1 MGFWSR
7 LMTGIKAG
15 LTAYRQ
21 EALVTIEELGWSEYE
36 ARMYRYN
43 LNDLYASNA
52 VYKSLKQYNA
62 IGVNRKIDQRLYKHI
77 KGVYNPV
84 SRYCEA
90 YVSKVYGGE
99 LDLDKFEAGAFPVR
113 NADDTLR
120 ALIRQQLIYADWRRN
135 KSLYVRQGNK
145 FGDIFLKIV
154 DDTQRGR
161 TKIELLDP
169 RMVKDFKK
177 DGDGRIEQIIIE
189 YERMPDTGAF
199 KPADNMPRSQQS
211 YVYTEIITLDSVATF
226 KDGKPFAYVEDG
238 EGNPAVEWANDYG
251 FVPIEHVLNRD
262 EGLTWGVTGFN
273 ASLDKIDE
281 LNNQA
286 SLLNAA
292 VKKHIDTTWLM
303 IGLNKPDNTKVFTSD
318 ESDDL
323 KGLWAA
329 GATPGEV
336 EAKALIPDI
345 NIADALQNITALQ
358 AELERDMPE
367 LAMHHL
373 RDSSQQTA
381 PGIRAAYNDAVDKF
395 QEAQGIYDAGISTA
409 LQMSIAISGLRGYKG
424 YQGYSADDFL
434 NSNFEFYINP
444 RPIIDDELSR
454 MEKITALTSSKAPAR
469 WVWKELGIADDEIEQ
484 AEQEAEE
491 RRQEMLSFDIGNNP
505 PPDVTN
511 DNSDNANTDN
521 PQ

>member
-1 MGFWSR
+1 
-7 LMTGIKAG
+7 MTGIKAG

-43 LNDLYASNA
+43 LNDLYSSNA
-52 VYKSLKQYNA
+52 VYKTLKQYNA

-84 SRYCEA
+84 NRYCEI

-99 LDLDKFEAGAFPVR
+99 LDLDKLEAGAFPVR

-120 ALIRQQLIYADWRRN
+120 ALIRQQLIYANWRAN

-145 FGDIFLKIV
+145 FGDIFLKVV

-161 TKIELLDP
+161 TRVELLDP

-177 DGDGRIEQIIIE
+177 SGDGRIEQIIIE
-189 YERMPDTGAF
+189 YERMHDDGAYR
-199 KPADNMPRSQQS
+199 PNDNMKRSQQS
-211 YVYTEIITLDSVATF
+211 YVYTEIITLDSITTF
-226 KDGKPFAYVEDG
+226 KDGKPFAYVDDG

-251 FVPIEHVLNRD
+251 FVPITHVLNRD
-262 EGLTWGVTGFN
+262 EGLEWGVTGFN
-273 ASLDKIDE
+273 AALDKIDE

-286 SLLNAA
+286 SLLNTA
-292 VKKHIDTTWLM
+292 VKKHVDTTWMM
-303 IGLNKPDNTKVFTSD
+303 IGINKPDNKTVFASD
-318 ESDDL
+318 ESDDI
-323 KGLWAA
+323 KGLWIA
-329 GATPGEV
+329 GAQPSEV
-336 EAKALIPDI
+336 EAKPLIPDI
-345 NIADALQNITALQ
+345 NIADALQNIAALQ

-395 QEAQGIYDAGISTA
+395 QEAQGIYDAGISEA
-409 LQMSIAISGLRGYKG
+409 LQMSIAISGLRGYEG
-424 YQGYSADDFL
+424 YQGYSADTYL
-434 NSNFEFYINP
+434 NNGFEFYIAP
-444 RPIIDDELSR
+444 RPVIEDELSR

-469 WVWKELGIADDEIEQ
+469 WIWKELGIADDEIEL

-505 PPDVTN
+505 VT
-511 DNSDNANTDN
+511 DNTDDNADTNN
-521 PQ
+521 P